1 MDIEILDGM
10 GGFND
15 GLKGFSDRL
24 KVQWWI
30 ERITGSDVLKEFS
43 GVLKGLRDG
52 FKRFCHKFKGLS
64 DGSKDTND
72 GLKVWLMDWKV
83 CVMQWIPVL
92 YFCVQNITAHRPIL
106 C

>member
-24 KVQWWI
+24 KVQWWM
-30 ERITGSDVLKEFS
+30 ERITGSDEFS

-52 FKRFCHKFKGLS
+52 FKRFCDKF
-64 DGSKDTND
+64 
-72 GLKVWLMDWKV
+72 
-83 CVMQWIPVL
+83 
-92 YFCVQNITAHRPIL
+92 
-106 C
+106 